1 MDTTVDFVPWDSLG
15 DTATPSDLLA
25 LRDAVK
31 AAAERDKAIESC
43 DLLILNDSKGQPS
56 LLRVTVTGTT
66 RADVLV
72 ERAIAPEPEPDSEPA
87 PAALDKPVDLDAM
100 IAWENGELDEFE
112 EIELFQRLIDSRLA
126 WSLQG
131 MYGRQA
137 HRLIAAGRCRPAR

>member
-1 MDTTVDFVPWDSLG
+1 MNTPCDTTVDFVPWDSLG

-43 DLLILNDSKGQPS
+43 DLVILYDSEGQPS

-72 ERAIAPEPEPDSEPA
+72 ERAIAPEPEP
-87 PAALDKPVDLDAM
+87 AALDKTVDLDTM

-112 EIELFQRLIDSRLA
+112 EIELFQRLIDLGLA

-131 MYGRQA
+131 VYGRQA
-137 HRLIAAGRCRPAR
+137 QRLIEAGRCRPAR